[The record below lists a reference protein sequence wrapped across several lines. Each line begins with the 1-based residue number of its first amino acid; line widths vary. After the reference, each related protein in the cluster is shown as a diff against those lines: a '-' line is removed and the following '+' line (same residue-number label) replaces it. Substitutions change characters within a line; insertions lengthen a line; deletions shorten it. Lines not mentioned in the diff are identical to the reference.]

1 MPIDMY
7 SVWLLLTTLTGSIII
22 IVLTIFRCVAHTSTQ
37 RHDTPKGIMNLLG
50 PSTSVRGLL
59 KSRSLANQRLRHTFN
74 ITNTFVQAD
83 TQTHNIFVGRMKDL
97 LRVQSR
103 HGQWGGFLR
112 IARQAV
118 ASELNRYTIGQEFST
133 AFADLVQIVT
143 LKAIVVSLL
152 DPDRDMESIDA
163 QDLCASA
170 TLITELWA
178 MSKQQTS
185 VSSAASSPSTCTPP
199 DVDRLATLST
209 HLRRL
214 LPDTERYPNPIDFV
228 VPTWETLWRLV
239 ATSLAHVYDNKD
251 YRHNFHELLGDP
263 TPGRFRTTSLDS
275 NLCTEWIINETLRL
289 HPPSRHI
296 SRSFP
301 LVKEHKGL
309 QILVSLLPKFIRD
322 HLRLDSIIRS
332 EIADIESV
340 HLSTDIWGPDALEF
354 KPRRWERHAGAADSA
369 PTLFAF
375 GYGPL
380 MCIGKSWAPMTAAL
394 IVGAILEGIDAE
406 RLEIIG
412 TAVIGG
418 RAGWAGWEFKHS

>member
-1 MPIDMY
+1 MY
-7 SVWLLLTTLTGSIII
+7 SVWLLLTTLTGSIVI

-50 PSTSVRGLL
+50 PSTPVRGLL
-59 KSRSLANQRLRHTFN
+59 KSRSLANQRLLHTFN

-83 TQTHNIFVGRMKDL
+83 MQTHNIFVGRMKDL
-97 LRVQSR
+97 LRAQSR
-103 HGQWGGFLR
+103 HGQWGEFLR

-118 ASELNRYTIGQEFST
+118 ASELNRHTIGKGSST
-133 AFADLVQIVT
+133 AFSALVQIVT

-178 MSKQQTS
+178 MSKKQTS
-185 VSSAASSPSTCTPP
+185 GSSAASSPSGSCTPP
-199 DVDRLATLST
+199 DVDGLATLST

-214 LPDTERYPNPIDFV
+214 LPDTEKYPNPIDFV

-239 ATSLAHVYDNKD
+239 ATSLAHVYDNED
-251 YRHNFHELLGDP
+251 YRHNFQELLGDP
-263 TPGRFRTTSLDS
+263 TPRRFRTTSFDS

-296 SRSFP
+296 SRSF
-301 LVKEHKGL
+301 LVIAHPGL
-309 QILVSLLPKFIRD
+309 QILVSLLPKSLRD
-322 HLRLDSIIRS
+322 YLRLDSIIRS
-332 EIADIESV
+332 EIADIESI

-354 KPRRWERHAGAADSA
+354 NPRRWEKYIGAADA

-380 MCIGKSWAPMTAAL
+380 MCVGKNWAPMAAAL
-394 IVGAILEGIDAE
+394 IAGAILEGIDAE
-406 RLEIIG
+406 GIEIFG

-418 RAGWAGWEFKHS
+418 RAGWAEWKFQTSIA

>member
-1 MPIDMY
+1 MY
-7 SVWLLLTTLTGSIII
+7 AVWLLLTTLAGLIII
-22 IVLTIFRCVAHTSTQ
+22 IVLTIFRCIAHTSTQ

-50 PSTSVRGLL
+50 PSTSTSVRGLL
-59 KSRSLANQRLRHTFN
+59 KSRSLANQRLLHTFN

-83 TQTHNIFVGRMKDL
+83 IQTHNIFVGRMKDL
-97 LRVQSR
+97 LRAQAR
-103 HGQWGGFLR
+103 HGQWGGFLG

-118 ASELNRYTIGQEFST
+118 ASELNRYDIGQGFST

-143 LKAIVVSLL
+143 LKTIMVSLL

-163 QDLCASA
+163 QDLRASA

-178 MSKQQTS
+178 MSKKQTS
-185 VSSAASSPSTCTPP
+185 VSSAASSPSSSCTLP
-199 DVDRLATLST
+199 DVDALATLST

-214 LPDTERYPNPIDFV
+214 LPDTEKYPNPIDFV

-239 ATSLAHVYDNKD
+239 ATSLAHVYDNEV
-251 YRHNFHELLGDP
+251 YRHNFQELLGDP
-263 TPGRFRTTSLDS
+263 TAERFRTTSFDS
-275 NLCTEWIINETLRL
+275 TLCTEWIINETLRL

-301 LVKEHKGL
+301 VKEHPGL
-309 QILVSLLPKFIRD
+309 RILVSLLPKFIRGR
-322 HLRLDSIIRS
+322 LKLDSIIRS
-332 EIADIESV
+332 EIADIESI
-340 HLSTDIWGPDALEF
+340 HLSTNIWGPDALEF
-354 KPRRWERHAGAADSA
+354 KPRRWKAYADAADA

-380 MCIGKSWAPMTAAL
+380 MCVGKNWAPMAAAL
-394 IVGAILEGIDAE
+394 IAGAILESIEAE
-406 RLEIIG
+406 GLEIIG

-418 RAGWAGWEFKHS
+418 RAGWAGWEFQTP